1 MCSSMDEIVVS
12 VICLTYN
19 QADTIRDALEGFLAQ
34 RAPFRFELLVHDDA
48 STDGTA
54 DIVRAYES
62 RRPDL
67 VRGVYQIENQFSK
80 GVFIARE
87 FLWPLVRGR
96 YVALCEGDDYWTDP
110 HKLEKQVA
118 ALEAHPEVDICAHRA
133 LKLTGGQ
140 PHGYVAP
147 RLRDALIPVED
158 VIVGGGN
165 FVATASLLCRT
176 EAYRAWTPLRQALP
190 NDYSLQIQGALR
202 GGLLYLHDCMSVY
215 RTDAPGSWTR
225 SHGRLLD
232 APTRKL
238 VGEMLDA
245 ADAWTEGRYHR
256 AVVLRKRYFD
266 SNALLAERRYAALFA
281 PRETGITLRRA
292 FRSLSDTFRKLF
304 LSLSR

>member
-54 DIVRAYES
+54 DIVRDYEQ
-62 RRPDL
+62 RFPEL
-67 VRGVYQIENQFSK
+67 IRGVYQTENQFSK

-110 HKLEKQVA
+110 RKLEKQVA

-147 RLRDALIPVED
+147 RLRDAP
-158 VIVGGGN
+158 
-165 FVATASLLCRT
+165 SLLCRL

-232 APTRKL
+232 APTRRL

-281 PRETGITLRRA
+281 PREIGITLRRA
-292 FRSLSDTFRKLF
+292 LRSLSDAFRKLF

>member
-1 MCSSMDEIVVS
+1 MDEVVVS
-12 VICLTYN
+12 VICMTYN
-19 QADTIRDALEGFLAQ
+19 QVGTIRDALEGFLAQ
-34 RAPFRFELLVHDDA
+34 QAPFRFEVLVHDDA

-62 RRPDL
+62 RRPEL
-67 VRGVYQIENQFSK
+67 FRGVYQTENQFSK

-96 YVALCEGDDYWTDP
+96 YVALCEGDDCWTDP

-118 ALEAHPEVDICAHRA
+118 ALEAHPGVDICAHRA
-133 LKLTGGQ
+133 LKFTGGK

-158 VIVGGGN
+158 VILGGGN

-176 EAYRAWTPLRQALP
+176 KAYRAWTPLRQAFP
-190 NDYSLQIQGALR
+190 NDYSLQIQGSLR
-202 GGLLYLHDCMSVY
+202 GGMLYLHDCMSVY
-215 RTDAPGSWTR
+215 RTDTPGSWTGT
-225 SHGRLLD
+225 HGRLLD
-232 APTRKL
+232 GPTRRQ

-245 ADAWTEGRYHR
+245 TDAWTEGRYHR

-281 PRETGITLRRA
+281 PREAGITLRRGL
-292 FRSLSDTFRKLF
+292 RTLSDSFRKLV

>member
-1 MCSSMDEIVVS
+1 M
-12 VICLTYN
+12 
-19 QADTIRDALEGFLAQ
+19 
-34 RAPFRFELLVHDDA
+34 
-48 STDGTA
+48 
-54 DIVRAYES
+54 
-62 RRPDL
+62 
-67 VRGVYQIENQFSK
+67 YQIENQFSK

-110 HKLEKQVA
+110 RKLEKQVA
-118 ALEAHPEVDICAHRA
+118 ALEAHPTVDICAHRA

-202 GGLLYLHDCMSVY
+202 GGMLYLHDCMSVY

-281 PRETGITLRRA
+281 PREIGITLRRA
-292 FRSLSDTFRKLF
+292 LRSLSDAFRKLF

>member
-1 MCSSMDEIVVS
+1 M
-12 VICLTYN
+12 
-19 QADTIRDALEGFLAQ
+19 
-34 RAPFRFELLVHDDA
+34 
-48 STDGTA
+48 
-54 DIVRAYES
+54 
-62 RRPDL
+62 
-67 VRGVYQIENQFSK
+67 
-80 GVFIARE
+80 
-87 FLWPLVRGR
+87 
-96 YVALCEGDDYWTDP
+96 
-110 HKLEKQVA
+110 
-118 ALEAHPEVDICAHRA
+118 
-133 LKLTGGQ
+133 
-140 PHGYVAP
+140 AP

-266 SNALLAERRYAALFA
+266 SNALLAARRYAALFA
-281 PRETGITLRRA
+281 PREIGITLRRA
-292 FRSLSDTFRKLF
+292 LRSLSDAFRKLF